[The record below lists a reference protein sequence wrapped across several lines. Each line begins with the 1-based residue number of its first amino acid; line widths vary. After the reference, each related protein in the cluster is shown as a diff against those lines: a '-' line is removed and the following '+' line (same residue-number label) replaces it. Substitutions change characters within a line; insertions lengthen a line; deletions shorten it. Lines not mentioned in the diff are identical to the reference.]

1 MTTASD
7 SDTIPQTGFDPVAFW
22 YAHKTKVIVY
32 GAALLIAAL
41 GFAYYEIHR
50 QSVLDNARA
59 AFAQAASEDDYRQVI
74 QNYPGTIAAGNASLL
89 LAEKL
94 RDAKKY
100 DESISVLQNMID
112 HQPSHPMIDGAW
124 LSLAAT
130 YNAQGKP
137 DQARDTYT
145 QIASKFADRYSA
157 PLALF
162 SIAEIFSAQGKL
174 DDAKTAYE
182 NVKSQF
188 PDSVFASEALAK
200 LQSLKK

>member
-7 SDTIPQTGFDPVAFW
+7 SDTIPQTGFDPVTFW
-22 YAHKTKVIVY
+22 YAHKTKIIIY
-32 GAALLIAAL
+32 ATALILAAL

-50 QSVLDNARA
+50 QTELTDARM
-59 AFAQAASEDDYRQVI
+59 AFAKAATEDDYRQVV
-74 QNYPGTIAAGNASLL
+74 QNYPGTVVAGDATLL

-100 DESISVLQNMID
+100 DEAISALQNMID
-112 HQPSHPMIDGAW
+112 HLPSHPMIDGAW

-137 DQARDTYT
+137 DQARDTYQ
-145 QIASKFADRYSA
+145 QIATKFADRYSA

-162 SIAEIFSAQGKL
+162 SIAEIFNAQGRV

-188 PDSVFASEALAK
+188 PDSVFASQALVK